1 MEPRELKSLKFDEK
15 MEKMMVGGH
24 FEKRNAYLLHTTMYA
39 M

>member
-1 MEPRELKSLKFDEK
+1 MEPRVLPSLKFDEK
-15 MEKMMVGGH
+15 MEKMIVSGH